1 MRILK
6 ITIISLIT
14 LVLHGCSSNN
24 STASRDFEILNLS
37 EFNLVS
43 ITKYEY
49 EDGISETLLEIN
61 EEQFESLYEML
72 VDLNT
77 TFDKNDFIDGSN
89 IDGPN
94 RDYSAKLEKNDVIAY
109 IGFDMSGDP
118 ENSMVLL
125 TYDYNDGTR
134 DYYIT
139 DSLNNK
145 FYDLTELYDF
155 LSIL

>member
-1 MRILK
+1 MKIFK

-14 LVLHGCSSNN
+14 LILHGCSSNN
-24 STASRDFEILNLS
+24 STASRYFEILDLS
-37 EFNLVS
+37 EFSIIS

-49 EDGISETLLEIN
+49 VDGISESLLEIN
-61 EEQFESLYEML
+61 EEQSESLYEML
-72 VDLNT
+72 VALNA
-77 TFDKNDFIDGSN
+77 TFDENDFIDGSD
-89 IDGPN
+89 IDGPT
-94 RDYSAKLEKNDVIAY
+94 RDYSVKLEKNDVIAY
-109 IGFDMSGDP
+109 IGFNISDDP
-118 ENSMVLL
+118 EYSMVLL

-145 FYDLTELYDF
+145 FYDLTEIYDF